1 MLWQPERDRGRDGF
15 HVSGQAVLFDLRSE
29 TRPLRKV
36 TNWKHV
42 ARWKS
47 QALLECGHASKVVV
61 GDNLPKRMRCNLCA
75 AFGNDECGLKYKVP
89 E

>member
-1 MLWQPERDRGRDGF
+1 
-15 HVSGQAVLFDLRSE
+15 VNGQAALFDLRSE

-36 TNWKHV
+36 TSWRQI

-61 GDNLPKRMRCNLCA
+61 GDKELPKRMRCTPCGQ
-75 AFGNDECGLKYKVP
+75 FGNDDDGLKYKVP
-89 E
+89 ECST

>member
-1 MLWQPERDRGRDGF
+1 MAQKTM
-15 HVSGQAVLFDLRSE
+15 FDLRSE

-36 TNWKHV
+36 VNWRHI

-61 GDNLPKRMRCNLCA
+61 GDKELPERMRCTLCGA
-75 AFGNDECGLKYKVP
+75 YGADEDGLKYQVTK
-89 E
+89 

>member
-1 MLWQPERDRGRDGF
+1 M
-15 HVSGQAVLFDLRSE
+15 SAQAALFDLRSE

-42 ARWKS
+42 GRYKS

-61 GDNLPKRMRCNLCA
+61 GDGNLPKRMRCTPCGQ
-75 AFGNDECGLKYKVP
+75 FGNDENGLKYKVP
-89 E
+89 ECST